1 MKAMTLRLPDEV
13 HEALRQRAFGQRT
26 SITEIVRQAI
36 DERLT
41 WIDAESSSWCADC
54 RFEEGDNPA
63 CCAALAAVPADGE
76 TEPLDAVALD
86 ALPIGT
92 VLVDPF
98 DSAGDAP
105 VVVCKN
111 ANRLWASAPTDL
123 QMITFTSS
131 QVLRIAGDRVRVVYR
146 PIPEGS
152 AD

>member
-63 CCAALAAVPADGE
+63 CCAALAAVPADVE
-76 TEPLDAVALD
+76 TEWEYGIRYTKGGIEEFEGEPLESIQRRVA
-86 ALPIGT
+86 AIRARRATGGSYAKT
-92 VLVDPF
+92 VRAMRRRP
-98 DSAGDAP
+98 AGDP
-105 VVVCKN
+105 E
-111 ANRLWASAPTDL
+111 
-123 QMITFTSS
+123 
-131 QVLRIAGDRVRVVYR
+131 

>member
-76 TEPLDAVALD
+76 TEWEYGESTDPTTPRLIRGAEAWAYVGPTY
-86 ALPIGT
+86 PIRR
-92 VLVDPF
+92 
-98 DSAGDAP
+98 SKAGP
-105 VVVCKN
+105 
-111 ANRLWASAPTDL
+111 WS
-123 QMITFTSS
+123 FTS
-131 QVLRIAGDRVRVVYR
+131 
-146 PIPEGS
+146 EGE
-152 AD
+152 AQR

>member
-1 MKAMTLRLPDEV
+1 MSRNPWGPRPDPKKRVITVSVTAAQDDDFERMKAELDLPTDSAVVKRGLEML
-13 HEALRQRAFGQRT
+13 HAAL
-26 SITEIVRQAI
+26 
-36 DERLT
+36 
-41 WIDAESSSWCADC
+41 
-54 RFEEGDNPA
+54 
-63 CCAALAAVPADGE
+63 AALAAVPADGE

>member
-63 CCAALAAVPADGE
+63 CCAALAAVPATDDRA
-76 TEPLDAVALD
+76 TERNQP
-86 ALPIGT
+86 
-92 VLVDPF
+92 
-98 DSAGDAP
+98 
-105 VVVCKN
+105 
-111 ANRLWASAPTDL
+111 
-123 QMITFTSS
+123 
-131 QVLRIAGDRVRVVYR
+131 
-146 PIPEGS
+146 
-152 AD
+152 

>member
-76 TEPLDAVALD
+76 TEWEYGMAYRINNEEFEGESLADLRSRLEFLRRPGGAWTKTAHIVRRRRA
-86 ALPIGT
+86 G
-92 VLVDPF
+92 
-98 DSAGDAP
+98 DSA
-105 VVVCKN
+105 
-111 ANRLWASAPTDL
+111 
-123 QMITFTSS
+123 
-131 QVLRIAGDRVRVVYR
+131 

-152 AD
+152 ADCG